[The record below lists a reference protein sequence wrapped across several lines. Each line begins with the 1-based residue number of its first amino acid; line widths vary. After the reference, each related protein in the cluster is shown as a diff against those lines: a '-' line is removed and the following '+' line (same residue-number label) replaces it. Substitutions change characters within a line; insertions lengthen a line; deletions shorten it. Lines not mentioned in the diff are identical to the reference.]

1 MAEIPPPLLRAPP
14 SEGETHTHG
23 EGGAFCHG
31 LPSVLHKHK
40 TAGTIEVAGARRA
53 PRRVV
58 FSQITIFRE
67 WVPFVHMSL

>member
-1 MAEIPPPLLRAPP
+1 MV
-14 SEGETHTHG
+14 
-23 EGGAFCHG
+23 C
-31 LPSVLHKHK
+31 LPYYTSHK
-40 TAGTIEVAGARRA
+40 TAGTIAVAGARRA